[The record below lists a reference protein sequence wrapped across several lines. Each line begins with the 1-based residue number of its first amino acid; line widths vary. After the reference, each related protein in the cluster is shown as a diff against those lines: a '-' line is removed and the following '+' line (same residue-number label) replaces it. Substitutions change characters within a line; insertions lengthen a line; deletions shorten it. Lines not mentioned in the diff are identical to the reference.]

1 MIQLRPGWPGG
12 RFQRTVV
19 VRKGKGK
26 SEKIESSRVV
36 AFCLDTP
43 VEVSD
48 AEFEALRGDIGNS
61 LFEVEFDAKNR
72 PRFVESLPKSTST
85 EPAQE

>member
-1 MIQLRPGWPGG
+1 MQFL
-12 RFQRTVV
+12 
-19 VRKGKGK
+19 
-26 SEKIESSRVV
+26 
-36 AFCLDTP
+36 LDTP

-48 AEFEALRGDIGNS
+48 AEFEALRGDIGNA

-72 PRFVESLPKSTST
+72 PRFVESLPKAAST